1 MMALAMVLTA
11 GAQDPNF
18 HIFLC
23 FGQSNMEGNARP
35 EDQDREGI
43 SPNYLMMAAV
53 DFPQMGRK
61 QGEWYQ
67 AVPPLCREST
77 GLTPADYF
85 GRTLLEYLPAGHK
98 VGIINVSVAGCKI
111 EAFMK
116 SEEVEYA
123 KTGAGWLQDIMNTYG
138 GSPYDH
144 LVNLAKKAQKDGVIS
159 GILLHQGESNPND
172 EEWANKVKGIYEMM
186 LKDLGL
192 KAEECPILVGE
203 TVNSDRGGVCGGMN
217 EYIGRVPSVIPTGY
231 VVSSSG
237 CKENFDRLH
246 FSAEGY
252 RQLGRNYAM
261 VMLPLMN
268 IGVESPLIH
277 SMPRFPGMGGGQRP
291 PQGAGNGQ
299 RPPQGAGNGQR
310 PPQQGAGAGNRPPQG
325 MPARVMTPNITF
337 NLICPDAK
345 AVSFKS
351 DFTEGEQ
358 KMTRNSKGVWSITL
372 QPSAAGEFAYC
383 FIVDGVT
390 VTDPLNPSGKVKV
403 SDGSEQ

>member
-1 MMALAMVLTA
+1 MRMKKIILSLIALSMALTA

-35 EDQDREGI
+35 EEQDKEGI

-53 DFPQMGRK
+53 DYPEMGRK

-67 AVPPLCREST
+67 AVPPLCRENT
-77 GLTPADYF
+77 GLTPGDYF
-85 GRTLLEYLPAGHK
+85 GRTLLEYLPEGHK

-123 KTGAGWLQDIMNTYG
+123 KTGADWLQNIMKIYG
-138 GSPYDH
+138 GSPYDR
-144 LVNLAKKAQKDGVIS
+144 LVSLAKKAQKDGVIS

-172 EEWANKVKGIYEMM
+172 DEWPAKVKGIYEMM
-186 LKDLGL
+186 LNDLGL
-192 KAEECPILVGE
+192 NAEDCPLLVGE
-203 TVNSDRGGVCGGMN
+203 TVNGDRGGVCAGMN
-217 EYIGRVPSVIPTGY
+217 EIINRIPDVIPTGH

-246 FSAEGY
+246 FSAAGY

-268 IGVESPLIH
+268 VGVESPVVH
-277 SMPRFPGMGGGQRP
+277 SLPRFPGGGRRP
-291 PQGAGNGQ
+291 EGA
-299 RPPQGAGNGQR
+299 
-310 PPQQGAGAGNRPPQG
+310 
-325 MPARVMTPNITF
+325 PARPMTPNITF
-337 NLICPDAK
+337 NIVAPGAQ

-351 DFTEGEQ
+351 EFTEGE
-358 KMTRNSKGVWSITL
+358 KPMMRNSRGVWSITL
-372 QPSAAGEFAYC
+372 QPEKAGEFSYS
-383 FIVDGVT
+383 FVVDGVAT
-390 VTDPLNPSGKVKV
+390 ADPLNPAGKVTV
-403 SDGSEQ
+403 PDGSQQ